1 MTDVIKIAQELLRK
15 PSVTPHDNGA
25 IDYLAEFLKQNGFAT
40 HILEFSEPN
49 KAPIKNL
56 YAKKGSGSPHLAFAG
71 HTDVV
76 PVGNEADWQVPPFS
90 AEIIDGEVIARGAVD
105 MKGAIAAFVAA
116 ALKADISH
124 GTISFIITGD
134 EEAEA
139 VNGTIKLMKWIADH
153 GDVIDDCII
162 GEPTT
167 PNKLG
172 EIIKI
177 GSRGS
182 ANFHLTVSGI
192 QGHVAYPQD
201 NPITKLVNI
210 LHDLKTTNFDSGD
223 DKFQPTN
230 LEPVDLEVGNDTV
243 NLIPARAIAKF
254 NVRYNNHYTPE
265 TLKNKVEEICKNH
278 THDFVLKME
287 IGAHLYF
294 VEPNKFTD
302 LISKACKE
310 ITGITPELT
319 ARGATSDARFI
330 KDYCT
335 VVEFGLPQGLAHQVN
350 ERVAI
355 VDLQT
360 LEKIY
365 NQIIVNY
372 FG

>member
-1 MTDVIKIAQELLRK
+1 MTDVIQIAQELLRK

-25 IDYLAEFLKQNGFAT
+25 IDYLANLLKQNGFET
-40 HILEFSEPN
+40 HIIEFSEPN
-49 KAPIKNL
+49 KPAIKNL
-56 YAKKGSGSPHLAFAG
+56 YAKKGNGSPHIAFAG

-76 PVGNEADWQVPPFS
+76 PVGNELDWKVPPFS
-90 AEIIDGEVIARGAVD
+90 AEIIDGEIIARGAVD

-116 ALKADISH
+116 AIKVTPSR

-134 EEAEA
+134 EEADA
-139 VNGTIKLMKWIADH
+139 INGTVKLMKWIADR
-153 GDVIDDCII
+153 GEKIDDCII

-182 ANFHLTVSGI
+182 ANFRLSVNGI

-201 NPITKLVNI
+201 NPITNLVKI
-210 LHDLKTTNFDSGD
+210 LHELKTTVFDAGNEN
-223 DKFQPTN
+223 FQPTN
-230 LEPVDLEVGNDTV
+230 LEVVDLEVGNNTV
-243 NLIPARAIAKF
+243 NLIPARANAKF
-254 NVRYNNHYTPE
+254 NIRYNNYFTPE
-265 TLKNKVEEICKNH
+265 TLRTKVEGVCKNYAD
-278 THDFVLKME
+278 DFKLEME
-287 IGAHLYF
+287 IGANLYF

-302 LISKACKE
+302 LISDVCKE

-335 VVEFGLPQGLAHQVN
+335 VVEFGLPNTLAHQVN
-350 ERVAI
+350 ERVSIA
-355 VDLQT
+355 DLQT

-365 NQIIVNY
+365 NSIIVNY